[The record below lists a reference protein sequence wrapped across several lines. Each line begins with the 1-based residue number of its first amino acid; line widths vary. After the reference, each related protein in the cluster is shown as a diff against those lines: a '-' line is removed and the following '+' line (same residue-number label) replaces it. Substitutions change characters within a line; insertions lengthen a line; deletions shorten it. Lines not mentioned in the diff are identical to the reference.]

1 VLFAAGPQ
9 LAGWIEFFPYSLG
22 RRHTRPC
29 ARSQGE
35 NATVSIVALITAIKL
50 GLKRMVAESRLCFNL
65 IGAHS
70 HSRWTH
76 KDRLEQH
83 GR

>member
-1 VLFAAGPQ
+1 MLFAAGPQ

-22 RRHTRPC
+22 RRDSPLREE
-29 ARSQGE
+29 QGE
-35 NATVSIVALITAIKL
+35 NATVSVVALITAIKL